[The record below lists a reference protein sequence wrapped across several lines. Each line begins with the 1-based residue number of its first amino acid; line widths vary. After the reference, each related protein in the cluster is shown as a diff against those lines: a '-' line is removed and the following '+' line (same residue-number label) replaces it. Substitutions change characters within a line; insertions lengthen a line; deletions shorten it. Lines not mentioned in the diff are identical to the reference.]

1 MKKAFAVLAVILIVM
16 AVSCSAMLRSAAE
29 DPDSRPIPDPALVK
43 DGVYRGVEETPLVK
57 AEVSVTVRNHRIT
70 AIDIIRHE
78 CGTGKKAEAIID
90 EMVRLNTSE
99 AELVSGATLSSKVI
113 RAAVRNALAS
123 GLI

>member
-1 MKKAFAVLAVILIVM
+1 M
-16 AVSCSAMLRSAAE
+16 
-29 DPDSRPIPDPALVK
+29 
-43 DGVYRGVEETPLVK
+43 EETPLVK

-70 AIDIIRHE
+70 AIDIIRHD

-113 RAAVRNALAS
+113 RAGVRNALAS

>member
-1 MKKAFAVLAVILIVM
+1 MKKVFAVLAVILIVM

-29 DPDSRPIPDPALVK
+29 GPDSRPTSDLK

>member
-1 MKKAFAVLAVILIVM
+1 MQV
-16 AVSCSAMLRSAAE
+16 
-29 DPDSRPIPDPALVK
+29 
-43 DGVYRGVEETPLVK
+43 
-57 AEVSVTVRNHRIT
+57 EVSVTVRNHRIT
-70 AIDIIRHE
+70 VIDIIRHD

-113 RAAVRNALAS
+113 RAAVRNALAA

>member
-1 MKKAFAVLAVILIVM
+1 M
-16 AVSCSAMLRSAAE
+16 
-29 DPDSRPIPDPALVK
+29 
-43 DGVYRGVEETPLVK
+43 EETPLVK
-57 AEVSVTVRNHRIT
+57 VEVSVTVRNHRIT